1 MNKQSLTK
9 WIGAVALLTATA
21 PALAAHDFN
30 DARVSQRQHELER
43 RIEQGWRSGEL
54 TRSEY
59 RRLHRALREV
69 DRAEHYYSSD
79 GGLSPRERRALHAQ
93 LDQVARQVYRDRHDV
108 ERRGGLY
115 NEDYHAGRRY

>member
-1 MNKQSLTK
+1 MIKRSMTN
-9 WIGAVALLTATA
+9 WIAAIALLAATA
-21 PALAAHDFN
+21 PAFAAHDFT

-54 TRSEY
+54 TRPEY

-93 LDQVARQVYRDRHDV
+93 LDEVAREIYRQKHDV
-108 ERRGGLY
+108 ERGHRFY
-115 NEDYHAGRRY
+115 NDDHYAGRRY